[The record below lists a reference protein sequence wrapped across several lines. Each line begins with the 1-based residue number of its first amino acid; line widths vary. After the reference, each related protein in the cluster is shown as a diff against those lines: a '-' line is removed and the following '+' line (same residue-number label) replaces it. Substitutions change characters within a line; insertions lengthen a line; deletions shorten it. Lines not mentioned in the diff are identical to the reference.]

1 MNCIV
6 QLERKK
12 KERDPKERL
21 FVIWF
26 RGIIESDRSSKRCGY
41 AEEQP
46 MNRAIKCRIDPTREQ
61 RVLFEKT
68 FGCCRFLY
76 NRMLTDRLTGEYM
89 GEAVRPRPAMYKK
102 EFPWLKEVDFLALTN
117 VQLDLEIAY
126 KRHHKDSK
134 TGYPRYK
141 TKHHSR
147 RSYTTNVVNNNIRIE
162 GKKIRLPKA
171 GMVRIKVHREIP
183 EGWKLKSV
191 TVSME
196 GSGKYYASL
205 LFEVPGRESQAEG
218 TDREKEYL
226 GIDFAMSGL
235 AVFSDG
241 TRAEY
246 PGYYRIAEKKL
257 AREQRKLSHCE
268 KGSRNYEK
276 EKRRVAACH
285 EKVKNQR
292 KDFLHKLSRKLADEY
307 DVIGVEDIDM
317 KVMSRS
323 MHFGKSVMDD
333 GYGMF
338 RNMLEYKLSERGKE
352 LVKVGRFFPSSKRC
366 SCCGEIKEDLKL
378 SDRIF
383 ICECGNV
390 LDRDVNAAINIKME
404 AMRLKA
410 S

>member
-1 MNCIV
+1 
-6 QLERKK
+6 
-12 KERDPKERL
+12 
-21 FVIWF
+21 
-26 RGIIESDRSSKRCGY
+26 
-41 AEEQP
+41 

-61 RVLFEKT
+61 RILFEKT

-102 EFPWLKEVDFLALTN
+102 EFPWLKEVDSLALTN
-117 VQLDLEIAY
+117 VQLDLEAAY
-126 KRHHKDSK
+126 KKYHKDSK

-141 TKHHSR
+141 SRHHSR

-171 GMVRIKVHREIP
+171 GMVRIKVHRDIP
-183 EGWKLKSV
+183 EGWELKSV

-268 KGSRNYEK
+268 KGRRNYEK

-338 RNMLEYKLSERGKE
+338 RSMLEYKLSERGKE

-366 SCCGEIKEDLKL
+366 SCCGEIKKDLKL

>member
-1 MNCIV
+1 
-6 QLERKK
+6 
-12 KERDPKERL
+12 
-21 FVIWF
+21 
-26 RGIIESDRSSKRCGY
+26 
-41 AEEQP
+41 

-89 GEAVRPRPAMYKK
+89 GEAVRPMPAKYKK
-102 EFPWLKEVDFLALTN
+102 EFPWLKEVDSLALTN
-117 VQLDLEIAY
+117 VQLDLEAAY

-183 EGWKLKSV
+183 EGWKLKTV

-246 PGYYRIAEKKL
+246 PGYYRI
-257 AREQRKLSHCE
+257 S
-268 KGSRNYEK
+268 
-276 EKRRVAACH
+276 
-285 EKVKNQR
+285 
-292 KDFLHKLSRKLADEY
+292 
-307 DVIGVEDIDM
+307 
-317 KVMSRS
+317 
-323 MHFGKSVMDD
+323 
-333 GYGMF
+333 
-338 RNMLEYKLSERGKE
+338 EYKLSERGKE
-352 LVKVGRFFPSSKRC
+352 LVRVGRFFPSSKRC

>member
-1 MNCIV
+1 
-6 QLERKK
+6 
-12 KERDPKERL
+12 
-21 FVIWF
+21 
-26 RGIIESDRSSKRCGY
+26 
-41 AEEQP
+41 
-46 MNRAIKCRIDPTREQ
+46 MNRAIKSRIYPNKEQ
-61 RVLFEKT
+61 CVLFEKT

-76 NRMLTDRLTGEYM
+76 NRMLTDRMTGEYM
-89 GEAVRPRPAMYKK
+89 GEAVRRRPAMYKK
-102 EFPWLKEVDFLALTN
+102 EFPWLKEVDSLALAN
-117 VQLDLEIAY
+117 VQLDLESAY
-126 KRHHKDSK
+126 KKHNSDPK

-141 TKHHSR
+141 SKHHSR
-147 RSYTTNVVNNNIRIE
+147 RSYTTNVVNSNIRIE

-171 GMVRIKVHREIP
+171 GMVRIKVHRDIP

-205 LFEVPGRESQAEG
+205 LFEVPERESQADG
-218 TDREKEYL
+218 TEKEKEYL

-246 PGYYRIAEKKL
+246 PGYYRMAEKKL

-276 EKRRVAACH
+276 QKRKVAVCH

-292 KDFLHKLSRKLADEY
+292 RDFLHKLSRKLADKY
-307 DVIGVEDIDM
+307 DVIGLEDIDM
-317 KVMSRS
+317 KAMSRS
-323 MHFGKSVMDD
+323 LHFGKSVMDD

-338 RNMLEYKLSERGKE
+338 RNMLEYKLSEQGKE
-352 LVKVGRFFPSSKRC
+352 LVKVDRFFPSSKKC

-378 SDRIF
+378 SDRIY
-383 ICECGNV
+383 ICGCGNV
-390 LDRDVNAAINIKME
+390 MDRDVNAAINIKME

>member
-1 MNCIV
+1 
-6 QLERKK
+6 
-12 KERDPKERL
+12 
-21 FVIWF
+21 
-26 RGIIESDRSSKRCGY
+26 
-41 AEEQP
+41 

-102 EFPWLKEVDFLALTN
+102 EFPWLKEVDSLALTN
-117 VQLDLEIAY
+117 VQLDLEAAY
-126 KRHHKDSK
+126 KKYHKDSK

-141 TKHHSR
+141 SRHHSR

-205 LFEVPGRESQAEG
+205 LFEVPGRESQADV

-226 GIDFAMSGL
+226 G
-235 AVFSDG
+235 
-241 TRAEY
+241 
-246 PGYYRIAEKKL
+246 IAEKKL

-276 EKRRVAACH
+276 VKRRVAACH

-323 MHFGKSVMDD
+323 MRFGKSVMDD

-338 RNMLEYKLSERGKE
+338 RSMLEYKLSERGKE

>member
-21 FVIWF
+21 FAIWF

-89 GEAVRPRPAMYKK
+89 GEAVRPRPAKYKK
-102 EFPWLKEVDFLALTN
+102 EFPWLKEVDSLALTN

-183 EGWKLKSV
+183 EGWKLKTV

-196 GSGKYYASL
+196 GSGKYYAAL

-246 PGYYRIAEKKL
+246 PGYYRIAGKKL

-292 KDFLHKLSRKLADEY
+292 KDFLHKLSRKLTDEY

-338 RNMLEYKLSERGKE
+338 RSMLEYKLSERGKE
-352 LVKVGRFFPSSKRC
+352 LVKVDRFFPSSKRC
-366 SCCGEIKEDLKL
+366 SCCGEIKKDLKL
-378 SDRIF
+378 SDRLF

>member
-1 MNCIV
+1 MV
-6 QLERKK
+6 
-12 KERDPKERL
+12 
-21 FVIWF
+21 
-26 RGIIESDRSSKRCGY
+26 
-41 AEEQP
+41 
-46 MNRAIKCRIDPTREQ
+46 NRAIKCRIYPNKEQ
-61 RVLFEKT
+61 CALFEKT

-89 GEAVRPRPAMYKK
+89 GEAVRPRPAMYKN
-102 EFPWLKEVDFLALTN
+102 EFPWLKEVDSLALSN
-117 VQLDLEIAY
+117 VQLDLEAAY
-126 KRHHKDSK
+126 KKHRMDPK

-141 TKHHSR
+141 SKHHSR

-171 GMVRIKVHREIP
+171 GMVRIKVHRDIP
-183 EGWKLKSV
+183 EGWKMKSV

-205 LFEVPGRESQAEG
+205 LFEVSERENQAGG
-218 TDREKEYL
+218 TEKEKEYL
-226 GIDFAMSGL
+226 GIDFAMNGL
-235 AVFSDG
+235 AVLSDG

-246 PGYYRIAEKKL
+246 PGYYRMAEKKL

-276 EKRRVAACH
+276 QRRRVAVCH

-292 KDFLHKLSRKLADEY
+292 KDFLHKLSRKLADKY

-317 KVMSRS
+317 KSMSRS
-323 MHFGKSVMDD
+323 LHFGKSVMDD

-338 RNMLEYKLSERGKE
+338 RSMLEYKLVEHGKE
-352 LVKVGRFFPSSKRC
+352 LVKVDRFFPSSKRC
-366 SCCGEIKEDLKL
+366 SCCGGIREDLKL
-378 SDRIF
+378 SDRIYV
-383 ICECGNV
+383 CSCGNIM
-390 LDRDVNAAINIKME
+390 DRDVNAAINIKME
-404 AMRLKA
+404 TMRLKV